1 MKYTAAYFLDYIA
14 RHMFLPG
21 QVENWVVLV
30 DLNDVSVMS
39 APINV
44 ELLLMKILKEVFAF
58 MQNNFRGRLYKA
70 YVLNAPWSFSTV
82 YSGVKI
88 FMEESTA
95 SKVVISSEK
104 SEPTMLTHINLSQLE
119 SKFGGSASEIIKFW
133 PPSLPQGDI
142 FVESNPTK
150 LIPAEEYKQQKASN
164 KLESNK
170 ISPFI

>member
-70 YVLNAPWSFSTV
+70 
-82 YSGVKI
+82 
-88 FMEESTA
+88 
-95 SKVVISSEK
+95 
-104 SEPTMLTHINLSQLE
+104 
-119 SKFGGSASEIIKFW
+119 
-133 PPSLPQGDI
+133 
-142 FVESNPTK
+142 
-150 LIPAEEYKQQKASN
+150 
-164 KLESNK
+164 
-170 ISPFI
+170 